1 MPRRVCANTKTDY
14 SKNRDSKKGEVKQ
27 ETRVK
32 ADGYMTVT
40 ERIPQSSVNEE
51 PGDDELAV
59 AVRPRGKYLYV
70 ASY

>member
-1 MPRRVCANTKTDY
+1 LITART
-14 SKNRDSKKGEVKQ
+14 DSKKGEVKQ

-40 ERIPQSSVNEE
+40 ERIPKSSVNEE

-59 AVRPRGKYLYV
+59 AVRPRG
-70 ASY
+70 

>member
-1 MPRRVCANTKTDY
+1 MTSRSKYAELPRRVCASTKTDY

-32 ADGYMTVT
+32 AD
-40 ERIPQSSVNEE
+40 
-51 PGDDELAV
+51 DELAV